1 MVTNREPRNA
11 ERFTAGHEGAGKSK
25 GCLSILLA
33 LVLAGL
39 VFAGLFLLT
48 SGSVVVAALIAGAI
62 FGVAALHYILWGWWL
77 SGIIHQQVE
86 EEEEEEAEESD

>member
-1 MVTNREPRNA
+1 V
-11 ERFTAGHEGAGKSK
+11 
-25 GCLSILLA
+25 LLA

-48 SGSVVVAALIAGAI
+48 GGGVLPAALAAGAI

-86 EEEEEEAEESD
+86 EEERNGPEQTS